1 MVAIIILLCVF
12 SFLVIWQFVGYPS
25 LMGFMALRGNL
36 KNKKSSYEPHVSI
49 IIPALNEEKLIEK
62 RIDNLLQLDY
72 PRDKYEI
79 IVVDDGSSDNTYKIV
94 ERMLKKHK
102 TNSEPSLKLIKAG
115 ERKGKAAAINLGK
128 QHAQG
133 DIILVTDAN
142 SLFSR
147 NVLKE
152 MMPYF
157 YDPDI
162 GAVGGRYVVS
172 NPENKLSSSESFYWD
187 LEYIM
192 LRGESTLQSACFF
205 NGSINAWRG
214 NIIEADTKVLSE
226 DLEMAIQVRR
236 AGYQIQYE
244 PEAVANEP
252 GATTSVDQIKQR
264 KRTAIGTLQCLYKH
278 RTYFLIPRDLYSLLI
293 FPSHKGLTMVS
304 PFTLSAI
311 PILYII
317 VRNSTIIIPHL
328 VATISVF
335 ILMFGILMH
344 LRARMIKP
352 EKRTVRLSVSS
363 IFKITYYVLLNE
375 YIILLAWR
383 DFLFGRH
390 SVLWEK
396 AESTR

>member
-25 LMGFMALRGNL
+25 LMGFIALRENPKK
-36 KNKKSSYEPHVSI
+36 KNSSYEPYVSI
-49 IIPALNEEKLIEK
+49 IIPALNEEKLIKK

-102 TNSEPSLKLIKAG
+102 TNSEPYLKLIKAG

-157 YDPDI
+157 YDHDI
-162 GAVGGRYVVS
+162 GGVGGRYVVS

>member
-1 MVAIIILLCVF
+1 MVVIIVLLCVF
-12 SFLVIWQFVGYPS
+12 SLLIIWQFLGYPS
-25 LMGFMALRGNL
+25 LMGFIALWGNP
-36 KNKKSSYEPHVSI
+36 KKKDYSYEPYVSI
-49 IIPALNEEKLIEK
+49 IIPALNEEKVIEK

-72 PRDKYEI
+72 PNEKYEI
-79 IVVDDGSSDNTYKIV
+79 IVVDDGSTDNTYQIV
-94 ERMLKKHK
+94 EELVKKHE
-102 TNSEPSLKLIKAG
+102 TNSEPHLKLVKAM
-115 ERKGKAAAINLGK
+115 ERKGKASAINLGK

-133 DIILVTDAN
+133 DIMLVTDAN
-142 SLFSR
+142 SLFNR

-152 MMPYF
+152 MMPHF
-157 YDPDI
+157 ENPNI

-172 NPENKLSSSESFYWD
+172 NPESKLASSESFYWD

-192 LRGESTLQSACFF
+192 LRGESALQSACFF

-214 NIIEADTKVLSE
+214 KIIEADNKVLSE

-236 AGYQIQYE
+236 AGYRIQYE

-264 KRTAIGTLQCLYKH
+264 KRTAIGTLQCMFKH
-278 RTYFLIPRDLYSLLI
+278 RVYFLLPRDLYSLLI
-293 FPSHKGLTMVS
+293 FPSHKGLAMVS

-317 VRNSTIIIPHL
+317 VRSSTIIIPHL
-328 VATISVF
+328 VATILAFV
-335 ILMFGILMH
+335 LMFGILML
-344 LRARMIKP
+344 LRARLMKP
-352 EKRTVRLSVSS
+352 EKRTVRASIPS
-363 IFKITYYVLLNE
+363 IFKTAHYVLLNE

>member
-1 MVAIIILLCVF
+1 MVVIIILLCVF
-12 SFLVIWQFVGYPS
+12 SFLIIWQFVGYPS
-25 LMGFMALRGNL
+25 LMGFIALRGNP
-36 KNKKSSYEPHVSI
+36 KKKDSSYEPYVSI
-49 IIPALNEEKLIEK
+49 IIPALNEEKVIDK

-72 PRDKYEI
+72 PRHKYEI
-79 IVVDDGSSDNTYKIV
+79 IVVDDGSADNTCQIV
-94 ERMLKKHK
+94 EKLVKKHEINFK
-102 TNSEPSLKLIKAG
+102 PHLKLIKTM
-115 ERKGKAAAINLGK
+115 ERKGKASAINLGK

-142 SLFSR
+142 SLFSS

-152 MMPYF
+152 MTPYF
-157 YDPDI
+157 EDPNI

-172 NPENKLSSSESFYWD
+172 NPENKLASSESFYWD

-192 LRGESTLQSACFF
+192 LRGESALQSACFF

-226 DLEMAIQVRR
+226 DLEMAIQVRL
-236 AGYQIQYE
+236 AGYRIQYE
-244 PEAVANEP
+244 PKAVVNEP

-264 KRTAIGTLQCLYKH
+264 KRTAIGTLQCMFKH
-278 RTYFLIPRDLYSLLI
+278 RTYFLLPRDLYRLLI
-293 FPSHKGLTMVS
+293 FPSHKGLAMVS

-311 PILYII
+311 PVLYII

-328 VATISVF
+328 VATLLVF
-335 ILMFGILMH
+335 TMMFGILML
-344 LRARMIKP
+344 LRARLMKP
-352 EKRTVRLSVSS
+352 EKRTVRTAMPS
-363 IFKITYYVLLNE
+363 IFKIAYYVLLNE